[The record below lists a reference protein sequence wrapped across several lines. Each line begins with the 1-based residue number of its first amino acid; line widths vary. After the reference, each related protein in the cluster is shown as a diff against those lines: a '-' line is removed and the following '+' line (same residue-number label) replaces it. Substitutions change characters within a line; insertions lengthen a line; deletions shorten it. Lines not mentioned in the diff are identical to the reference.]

1 MTAPP
6 APSIIRRQ
14 ALSPTSTKLRPTR
27 LRAENDTKRP
37 LFEGI
42 ARVPVTKACRAKAYT
57 SYVKPGVVRAAVD
70 AGMHRRSEGI
80 ARGPVSKACRA
91 KAYTS
96 YVKPGVT
103 QLTGSLV
110 VPSVYVTEGAKLF
123 LGAFG
128 EFGCDECGV
137 GFGVARPPVF
147 QVGTQL
153 RQ

>member
-42 ARVPVTKACRAKAYT
+42 ARV
-57 SYVKPGVVRAAVD
+57 
-70 AGMHRRSEGI
+70 
-80 ARGPVSKACRA
+80 PVSKACRA

-137 GFGVARPPVF
+137 GFGVAGPPVF